1 MLRLCQPMLDL
12 EITLKYPRYDPAP
25 ILSYILIQYLKN
37 INFQSML
44 MLSIFQG
51 RCVGSTDDVES
62 IDRFYYFC
70 FSCLSI
76 IFLSCPLYII
86 IYTLW
91 LRYCGEV
98 LACSPTTAGT
108 ATATPSSVCS
118 SVYPFQVCNLKYTWS
133 RYTIFSVPVPG
144 IQSSV
149 YLFQVYNFQYTCSR
163 YTIFSLPLP
172 GIQFSVFKICYNLLL
187 LFKGLHKCKVKAIGN
202 KRFPWYK
209 STWILWEQIKIHFFL
224 ALSPK
229 FAIVLM

>member
-1 MLRLCQPMLDL
+1 MSYFFIKKKDILLHNNESKVFVMILGHSSLMLLLCQPMLDL

-44 MLSIFQG
+44 LLSIFQG

-149 YLFQVYNFQYTCSR
+149 YLFQVYNLQFSRSR
-163 YTIFSLPLP
+163 YTIFSLPVP
-172 GIQFSVFKICYNLLL
+172 GTQFSVYLFQVYNL
-187 LFKGLHKCKVKAIGN
+187 
-202 KRFPWYK
+202 
-209 STWILWEQIKIHFFL
+209 
-224 ALSPK
+224 
-229 FAIVLM
+229 